1 MKLTKRQK
9 IYAAIAVIVVIVF
22 ANIIN
27 RPKPYTGIWGFDGGA
42 EYGVVVQKLQEK
54 DFYLTQKTT
63 NKIVG
68 TNAKG
73 VIAHWSNRDKWK
85 KVECEFTPSG
95 KLKKTTLTKWGKLDY
110 APSLIKELE
119 KTFGKIQGEDKV
131 YDGNDFFLFGKPFG
145 THATLN
151 ASDNPPFASVSIMYD
166 VRD

>member
-1 MKLTKRQK
+1 MKLTKRKK
-9 IYAAIAVIVVIVF
+9 IYVAVAVIVVIVI

-27 RPKPYTGIWGFDGGA
+27 RPKPYTGIWGLDGGV
-42 EYGVVVQKLQEK
+42 EYEMAVKKLQEK
-54 DFYLTQKTT
+54 DFYITQKTA

-68 TNAKG
+68 TNTNGA
-73 VIAHWSNRDKWK
+73 VAHWNNRDKWK

-95 KLKKTTLTKWGKLDY
+95 RLKEITLTKWDKLEY
-110 APSLIKELE
+110 APSLIKEFE

-131 YDGNDFFLFGKPFG
+131 YNGNDFFLFGKPFD

-151 ASDNPPFASVSIMYD
+151 ASDNPPFASISITYN

>member
-9 IYAAIAVIVVIVF
+9 IYAVIAVIAVIVI
-22 ANIIN
+22 ANIVN
-27 RPKPYTGIWGFDGGA
+27 RPKPYTGIWGLDGGA
-42 EYGVVVQKLQEK
+42 EYEMVEKRLQGK
-54 DFYLTQKTT
+54 DFYITQKTA

-68 TNAKG
+68 TNTNG
-73 VIAHWSNRDKWK
+73 VVAHWSNRDKWK
-85 KVECEFTPSG
+85 KVECEFSPSG
-95 KLKKTTLTKWGKLDY
+95 RLKEITLTKWDKLEY

-119 KTFGKIQGEDKV
+119 KTFGRIQGEDKV